1 MHKTWYL
8 DPTRVQQVWT
18 SPRQD
23 LDSQRCRDLWITFGL
38 MSKLNACLL
47 TQGPV
52 TLSTPQPGP
61 TVGAALASR
70 TGTRNT
76 DKTQLLAE
84 KEPAVC
90 LGERAHNDHASH
102 QERLAVSVDMK
113 S

>member
-23 LDSQRCRDLWITFGL
+23 LDSQGYRDVWITFRL
-38 MSKLNACLL
+38 MSKLNAHL

-52 TLSTPQPGP
+52 TLSTPQPSP
-61 TVGAALASR
+61 TVESALASR

-76 DKTQLLAE
+76 SLQRRSQLSASGTEHVMTTLLTRKGLQFLLIGRVDKE
-84 KEPAVC
+84 
-90 LGERAHNDHASH
+90 
-102 QERLAVSVDMK
+102 
-113 S
+113 

>member
-8 DPTRVQQVWT
+8 DPTRVRLVWT

-23 LDSQRCRDLWITFGL
+23 LDSQRCRDPWITFRL
-38 MSKLNACLL
+38 TSKLNARLL

-52 TLSTPQPGP
+52 TLSTPQPSP

-70 TGTRNT
+70 TGTQNT
-76 DKTQLLAE
+76 RRTLLPAE

-90 LGERAHNDHASH
+90 LGERARNDHPSH
-102 QERLAVSVDMK
+102 QERFAVSVDMNC
-113 S
+113 